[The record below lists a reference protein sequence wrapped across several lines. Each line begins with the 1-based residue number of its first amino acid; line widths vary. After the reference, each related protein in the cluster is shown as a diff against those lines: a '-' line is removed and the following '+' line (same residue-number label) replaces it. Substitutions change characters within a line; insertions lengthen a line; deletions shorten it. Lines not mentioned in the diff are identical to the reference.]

1 MCSNSNPSDSFLTC
15 LTDFRTL
22 TATHV
27 IVHSLPTTRG
37 TESLRYSN
45 NAELLGELELLKIE
59 LVDDFFV
66 ELMLAAKFPYPLPTH
81 CVPGSEAKC
90 LHD

>member
-1 MCSNSNPSDSFLTC
+1 MCSNSNHSDSSLTC
-15 LTDFRTL
+15 LTGFRTL

-66 ELMLAAKFPYPLPTH
+66 ELMLAAKFPYPLPT
-81 CVPGSEAKC
+81 VSLGVY
-90 LHD
+90 